1 MSSALAGVILEES
14 NPNFGN
20 CLQHAV
26 PPCFHVYVCFFAE
39 FEILHVL
46 GKGGFGSVY
55 LVRVL
60 VPLSPSPP
68 ASPTAFQLF
77 LSMIN

>member
-20 CLQHAV
+20 CLHHAML
-26 PPCFHVYVCFFAE
+26 PCFHVYVCFFAE

-55 LVRVL
+55 LVRCPFTPVSIHPCL
-60 VPLSPSPP
+60 AHCLSTFP
-68 ASPTAFQLF
+68 
-77 LSMIN
+77 SMIN

>member
-14 NPNFGN
+14 NPNFGKY
-20 CLQHAV
+20 LQLVV
-26 PPCFHVYVCFFAE
+26 PPCVHVYIEFFAE

-55 LVRVL
+55 LVRCPCTPFSIPACL
-60 VPLSPSPP
+60 AHCLSTFSVYD
-68 ASPTAFQLF
+68 
-77 LSMIN
+77 